1 MINKISEIAMNSDP
15 SNNQTLFTVQEVSQ
29 RLRCSR
35 ALVYLLCEK
44 GKLSHHRLGLGRGTI
59 RISESDLESFL
70 QAAHVEPQRCVCVR
84 KVGGKFAGLL
94 VAELL

>member
-1 MINKISEIAMNSDP
+1 MTNKINEIAMNIDST
-15 SNNQTLFTVQEVSQ
+15 NNQTLLTVQEVAQ

-59 RISESDLESFL
+59 RISESDLEAFL
-70 QAAHVEPQRCVCVR
+70 QTAHVEPRR
-84 KVGGKFAGLL
+84 LTTSVGLKHIRRPAVGSR
-94 VAELL
+94 